1 MAIKHAIRSSKS
13 NGETRLVELTPN
25 KAIHYQCVECM
36 GWSAQ
41 EVKECTDP
49 HCPLYP
55 FRMGTNPSRKR
66 GQKEPDKI
74 RGKRAILS

>member
-1 MAIKHAIRSSKS
+1 MTIKHEIRTPRG
-13 NGETRLVELTPN
+13 NGETRGVALTPN
-25 KAIHYQCVECM
+25 KAIRYQCLECV
-36 GWSAQ
+36 GWSAM

-66 GQKEPDKI
+66 GQNEPK
-74 RGKRAILS
+74 K

>member
-1 MAIKHAIRSSKS
+1 MAVKHEIRTQRG
-13 NGETRLVELTPN
+13 NGETREVSLTPN
-25 KAIHYQCVECM
+25 KAIRYQCLECV
-36 GWSAQ
+36 GWLPL

-66 GQKEPDKI
+66 GQKEPKQI
-74 RGKRAILS
+74 RAKGVISS

>member
-1 MAIKHAIRSSKS
+1 MAVRHEIRTSKGT
-13 NGETRLVELTPN
+13 GETRVVVLTPN

-49 HCPLYP
+49 RCPLYP
-55 FRMGTNPSRKR
+55 FRLGTNPSRKR
-66 GQKEPDKI
+66 GQKGLAKV
-74 RGKRAILS
+74 KRNGAVPS